1 MDYGQHGNLQNDKG
15 ETMVDQSIHN
25 LPGSITDL
33 TPALKEFLNS
43 TRNQLKGSE
52 RRQYMARVVS
62 LMGPGG
68 QIKAE
73 RELGWDRKTIIKGKR
88 EIESG
93 FTCIDNFSGRGR
105 KSSLEHFPNLK
116 EDITIIVNPICQTD
130 PTFRTQNLYSPI
142 SANEVRRRLIENM
155 EYDPEKIP
163 TARTIST
170 IMNKLGFKL
179 KKVAKAKVKK
189 KLLKQT

>member
-1 MDYGQHGNLQNDKG
+1 MF
-15 ETMVDQSIHN
+15 DQSIHN
-25 LPGSITDL
+25 LPATITDL
-33 TPALKEFLNS
+33 TPTLKKFLNT
-43 TRNQLKGSE
+43 TRGQLKGHE
-52 RRQYMARVVS
+52 RRQFMARVVS

-73 RELGWDRKTIIKGKR
+73 RELGWDRKTIIKGRR

-105 KSSLEHFPNLK
+105 KSSLESFPTLK
-116 EDITIIVNPICQTD
+116 EDITEIVNPISQTD

-142 SANEVRRRLIENM
+142 SANEVRRRLIENKG
-155 EYDPEKIP
+155 YDPENIP
-163 TARTIST
+163 TVRTIST
-170 IMNKLGFKL
+170 IMNQLGFKL

-189 KLLKQT
+189 K

>member
-1 MDYGQHGNLQNDKG
+1 MGYGQHGNLQNDKG
-15 ETMVDQSIHN
+15 KTMVDQSIHN
-25 LPGSITDL
+25 LPSSITNL
-33 TPALKEFLNS
+33 TPTLKEFLNT
-43 TRNQLKGSE
+43 TRNQLKGHE
-52 RRQYMARVVS
+52 RRQFMARVAS

-73 RELGWDRKTIIKGKR
+73 RELGWDRKTIIKGRR

-105 KSSLEHFPNLK
+105 KSSFEHFPNLK
-116 EDITIIVNPICQTD
+116 EDVTSIVNPICQTD

-142 SANEVRRRLIENM
+142 SANEVHRRLVEDM
-155 EYDPEKIP
+155 GYDPGNMP
-163 TARTIST
+163 TVRTIST

-189 KLLKQT
+189 NS